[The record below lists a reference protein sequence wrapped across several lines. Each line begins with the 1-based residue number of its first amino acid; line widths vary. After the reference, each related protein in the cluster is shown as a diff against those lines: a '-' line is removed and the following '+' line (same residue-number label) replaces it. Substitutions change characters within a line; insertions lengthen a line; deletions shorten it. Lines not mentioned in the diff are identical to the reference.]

1 MTAGGL
7 FPRARHDRDKDMAQ
21 VIPAVIAEHA
31 DEAAF
36 LWTLRAQA
44 VGQAHFDLIA
54 LVGLD
59 DRIDAHLEGLA
70 IAGAAGWPFVLQ
82 QFEATPG
89 PGESFAL
96 AYLAFAGGNQA
107 RIDQALQAAATPGN
121 DRAVISA
128 LGWLADDRQAADYV
142 LQLGLSDDPISRRVA
157 VAAGAIRRAPPG
169 PVLQKGL
176 LDKHPAVAA
185 RAARAVGE
193 LGATNLAGPLRP
205 MLAADDAETRF
216 WAAWSLALVGNES
229 SALGELRTVALTE
242 KTYRWRA
249 VDLVARRA
257 DPRSTMKWLPTLEAT
272 PGGTRLMIQGL
283 AAVGDPEAIPRLL
296 EWMKDPPLARV
307 AGEAFAHITG
317 VHIEDD
323 RLAGKPPADFES
335 GPTEDPT
342 DEDVALDPDGNLY
355 WPDPAKCAD
364 WWAKNRKNFTAGTRY
379 LDGKPIASDTLREV
393 LRKGYQRQ
401 RAAAALELAMREP
414 GKPLFEVR
422 APGFRQAP

>member
-1 MTAGGL
+1 MNFIRKVL
-7 FPRARHDRDKDMAQ
+7 DQH
-21 VIPAVIAEHA
+21 AE
-31 DEAAF
+31 EGAF
-36 LWTLRAQA
+36 LWHLRQRA
-44 VGQAHFDLIA
+44 VGQPHYLLLELSKLDHRLDGHLDGLVVAGDAGWQFA
-54 LVGLD
+54 LEQLD
-59 DRIDAHLEGLA
+59 AFPEHGETFTCAYIGLA
-70 IAGAAGWPFVLQ
+70 GR
-82 QFEATPG
+82 
-89 PGESFAL
+89 
-96 AYLAFAGGNQA
+96 NQA
-107 RIDQALQAAATPGN
+107 RIARVLEAAAVPAN
-121 DRAVISA
+121 ARAVVSA
-128 LGWLADDRQAADYV
+128 LGWLPHERDAQDYV
-142 LQLGLSDDPISRRVA
+142 LQFGMSDDPLARRIG
-157 VAAGAIRRAPPG
+157 VAAGAIRRLPG
-169 PVLQKGL
+169 GLVLQKAL
-176 LDKHPAVAA
+176 LDKDPGVAA

-193 LGATNLAGPLRP
+193 LGATNLVGPLRP
-205 MLAADDAETRF
+205 MLAAPDAETRF
-216 WAAWSLALVGNES
+216 WAAWSLALLSNDT

-249 VDLVARRA
+249 VDLVCRRG
-257 DPRSTMKWLPTLEAT
+257 DPRSTVKWLPTLEVT
-272 PGGTRLMIQGL
+272 PGGTRLLIQGL
-283 AAVGDPEAIPRLL
+283 RAVGDPEAIPRLL

-317 VHIEDD
+317 THISYDKLEAD
-323 RLAGKPPADFES
+323 PPEGFES

-364 WWAKNRKNFTAGTRY
+364 WWAKNRKNFAAGTRY